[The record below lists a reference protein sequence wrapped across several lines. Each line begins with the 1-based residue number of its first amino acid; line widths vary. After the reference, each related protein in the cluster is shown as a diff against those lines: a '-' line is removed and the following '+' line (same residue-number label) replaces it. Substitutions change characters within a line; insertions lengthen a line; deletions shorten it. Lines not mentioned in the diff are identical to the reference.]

1 VHGFSRVISAL
12 GTGLLQGGKS
22 AVSMKSIDFGA
33 NWTDGAAL
41 SAPLRMSVTATA
53 VPEPGTIT
61 LFGLGVL
68 ALAGRVLRR
77 KVV

>member
-1 VHGFSRVISAL
+1 
-12 GTGLLQGGKS
+12 
-22 AVSMKSIDFGA
+22 MKSIDFGA